1 MAPTSVPCASS
12 SGAHETHND
21 GKITRCEHGQP
32 RRSSSQD
39 RRSVASAR
47 PSGALASTAATTQ
60 TSASV
65 PKSLQRCRCSPS
77 SGSHHLPAN
86 LPNARFVRGCEHG
99 NFVRGDEAISSMNG
113 CSLCMYRRC
122 VADVRPIAHDMC
134 STLPARRVDLRRFT
148 RVVGRMYLLC
158 WNASRVLHR
167 VLTGSRRRRVC
178 VTPSGRHGCAVTEA
192 AVEGTRA

>member
-77 SGSHHLPAN
+77 SCSHHLPAN
-86 LPNARFVRGCEHG
+86 LPNAGIVRGGEHG
-99 NFVRGDEAISSMNG
+99 SFMCGHEASSSMKECLLG
-113 CSLCMYRRC
+113 MHLRC
-122 VADVRPIAHDMC
+122 VVSVRHGARDMC
-134 STLPARRVDLRRFT
+134 STLPARCADLRGFT
-148 RVVGRMYLLC
+148 RRSTRMYLLC
-158 WNASRVLHR
+158 KNANELSDRV
-167 VLTGSRRRRVC
+167 
-178 VTPSGRHGCAVTEA
+178 
-192 AVEGTRA
+192 